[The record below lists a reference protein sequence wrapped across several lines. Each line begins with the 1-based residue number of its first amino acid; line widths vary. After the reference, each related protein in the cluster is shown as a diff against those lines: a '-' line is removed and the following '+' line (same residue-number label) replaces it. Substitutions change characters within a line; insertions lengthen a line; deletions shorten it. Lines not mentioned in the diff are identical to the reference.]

1 MKKIKIKLKKR
12 KNFKKYQNI
21 KYTSLPPLL
30 TSSKIFKIFAII
42 ILFNVLFF
50 YINAIKFD
58 LPDDKVILESNEYK
72 IFNEIKQKASD
83 NVTIK
88 IFKEINIIRHLFS
101 KNSEYYKKIKN
112 IIHITFSIN
121 NNKNYKYILL
131 VSMFSV
137 LKNCNKRKTFIIFH
151 ILCTPDFEEN
161 SITIFKSLLNKFYQN
176 TEIIFYNM
184 GNHFINRIDRRIS
197 QAAYYRLIAP
207 LFINSDRL
215 IHLDGDTLTFSDLT
229 EMYNLDFND
238 NYVLGIYD
246 YFSSDIDYLG
256 IKSNIYINSGVILL
270 NLKKLRKD
278 KKVYEFLNLTNSDIK
293 ITSPDQTVINY
304 LLYPQIGR
312 LKSKYAIFNFD
323 DVNDIQVYLNHLR
336 TKIPIEEVEGALKN
350 PTIIH
355 NVICFPKLWFT
366 NTRKQS
372 GVSACNRGINCSCKK
387 YFNLWH
393 YFANQTDYYD
403 EIARFTGVKYNYNN

>member
-1 MKKIKIKLKKR
+1 M
-12 KNFKKYQNI
+12 
-21 KYTSLPPLL
+21 
-30 TSSKIFKIFAII
+30 
-42 ILFNVLFF
+42 
-50 YINAIKFD
+50 
-58 LPDDKVILESNEYK
+58 
-72 IFNEIKQKASD
+72 
-83 NVTIK
+83 
-88 IFKEINIIRHLFS
+88 RHLFS

-215 IHLDGDTLTFSDLT
+215 IHLDGDTLIFSDLT

-304 LLYPQIGR
+304 LLYPKIGR

-336 TKIPIEEVEGALKN
+336 NKIPIEEVVEALKN

-355 NVICFPKLWFT
+355 NVICYPKLWFVH
-366 NTRKQS
+366 TRKQS
-372 GVSACNRGINCSCKK
+372 GLSACNKGINCSCKK

-393 YFANQTDYYD
+393 YFANQTDYYN
-403 EIARFTGVKYNYNN
+403 EIARFTGVK

>member
-12 KNFKKYQNI
+12 KNFKKNQNI
-21 KYTSLPPLL
+21 KYTFLPPLL
-30 TSSKIFKIFAII
+30 IFSKIFKIFTII

-50 YINAIKFD
+50 YINSIKFD
-58 LPDDKVILESNEYK
+58 LSDDKVILESNEYK

-83 NVTIK
+83 NYTIK
-88 IFKEINIIRHLFS
+88 IFKEINIMRHLFS

-137 LKNCNKRKTFIIFH
+137 LKSCNKRKTFIIFH

-229 EMYNLDFND
+229 EM
-238 NYVLGIYD
+238 
-246 YFSSDIDYLG
+246 
-256 IKSNIYINSGVILL
+256 
-270 NLKKLRKD
+270 
-278 KKVYEFLNLTNSDIK
+278 
-293 ITSPDQTVINY
+293 
-304 LLYPQIGR
+304 
-312 LKSKYAIFNFD
+312 
-323 DVNDIQVYLNHLR
+323 
-336 TKIPIEEVEGALKN
+336 
-350 PTIIH
+350 
-355 NVICFPKLWFT
+355 
-366 NTRKQS
+366 
-372 GVSACNRGINCSCKK
+372 
-387 YFNLWH
+387 
-393 YFANQTDYYD
+393 
-403 EIARFTGVKYNYNN
+403 